1 MSPASRPR
9 VSGCRA
15 SWSRPCRCRQA
26 SVHTGP
32 LQLRRKSTGSP
43 GPRTRSLTER
53 PFRICGRGRAAKA
66 RRGAHN
72 STRTATAASGR
83 SSTGRAPVSKTGGWG
98 FDSLRPCESWKVP
111 RAPDPRPGREAS
123 EQRGTGLT
131 VTWPCG
137 HPLPTQTPAM
147 GSEGELDSGQHQA
160 GAGPALRERFL
171 SPQRPMAETPGM
183 PALRHMRRL
192 GNRQARLAVDQVPS
206 RACRFVLPGA
216 LRIGRDQPMAG
227 DGSRLENG
235 RPTRACEFDPRSLRG
250 WKATPGWPG
259 ARLLPG
265 SWPRP

>member
-26 SVHTGP
+26 PVHAGP
-32 LQLRRKSTGSP
+32 LQLRRSP
-43 GPRTRSLTER
+43 RVTQTQDPQPHGAALLYLRPRSPRRRS
-53 PFRICGRGRAAKA
+53 A
-66 RRGAHN
+66 AHN
-72 STRTATAASGR
+72 SATTASGR

-98 FDSLRPCESWKVP
+98 FDSLRPCESWKVS

-123 EQRGTGLT
+123 EATWHRANGHMAVGT
-131 VTWPCG
+131 
-137 HPLPTQTPAM
+137 PLPTQTPAM

-160 GAGPALRERFL
+160 GAGPALRER
-171 SPQRPMAETPGM
+171 SPVAAATHGGDVGDASAAAHASVGQLAGPPGCRPGP
-183 PALRHMRRL
+183 
-192 GNRQARLAVDQVPS
+192 LAGLQV
-206 RACRFVLPGA
+206 RVLPDA
-216 LRIGRDQPMAG
+216 LAGMWRDQPMAG

-235 RPTRACEFDPRSLRG
+235 RPTRACEFDPRSLRR